1 MNKVDF
7 HSHILPAM
15 DDGAKNTEMS
25 LKMLEKLAADG
36 VDTVVLTPHFYRRD
50 EEIAHFLKRREKS
63 YNELI
68 KATEGMTD
76 CPRLLLG
83 AEVYFYPSLSADPDF
98 GKLAIEGT
106 DYVLLELPFEH
117 FYHNFFSGYS
127 KFINNCGYKL
137 ILAHIERYLS
147 FGNTE
152 EEFDKLL
159 GFGKAVCQMNCGSM
173 AKGGFF
179 EQRKMVKL
187 IKEGYISVLGTD
199 AHNTDSRPPLFGK
212 AEKKMTAKCGKDEFE
227 RLCRNSSAIL
237 EDAPINEII

>member
-7 HSHILPAM
+7 HSHILPGM

-25 LKMLEKLAADG
+25 VRMLEKLYDDG

-50 EEIAHFLKRREKS
+50 EEISHFLKRREKS
-63 YNELI
+63 YTELL
-68 KATEGMTD
+68 KAVEGMEN
-76 CPRLLLG
+76 CPKLLLG

-98 GKLAIEGT
+98 GKLAVEGT

-117 FYHNFFSGYS
+117 FYQNFFSGYS
-127 KFINNCGYKL
+127 KFINNCGQKI

-147 FGNTE
+147 FGNDA
-152 EEFDKLL
+152 EEFDRLL
-159 GFGKAVCQMNCGSM
+159 GFGKAVCQMNCGSI
-173 AKGGFF
+173 AGAGFF
-179 EQRKMVKL
+179 EQRKMMKL
-187 IKEGYISVLGTD
+187 IKDGYISVLGTD

-212 AEKKMTAKCGKDEFE
+212 AEKKITAKCKREEFE

-237 EDAPINEII
+237 ADAPVSEII